1 VRALIISASYAPVL
15 GGLQTVVHQLA
26 RELGRGGHA
35 VRVVTNRYPRSLPSH
50 KVIDGVPVERW
61 PFLNSSADALRDGR
75 LDLALAGAYYRWASF
90 VRLSRLVAEFKPD
103 VVNVHFPESRLA
115 GVLRVR
121 GAHPFRLVVSLHGDE
136 VERCFR
142 NGSQRQ
148 THSLRTF
155 LRTADAVTACSK
167 YLLDR
172 ATAVEPSIAG
182 KSSVIHNGV
191 DPARFEESTAHARP
205 RPYVLALGRYT
216 YKKGFDLLLDAFA
229 ALAAKFPDVD
239 LILAG
244 DGEEHQRLTRQCAA
258 LGLQRRV
265 EFYGRATAT
274 EVIQLLNGCRV
285 AVIPSREEPF
295 GIVALEAVLAG
306 RPTVATRVGGLPELV
321 AALGV
326 GSSDET
332 PAVRWTDPEPRGL
345 QRALADALA
354 QTGLPQP
361 APAAAAFSLEKMSAA
376 YIRVLQYGSQNT
388 SADALCMRAS

>member
-1 VRALIISASYAPVL
+1 
-15 GGLQTVVHQLA
+15 
-26 RELGRGGHA
+26 
-35 VRVVTNRYPRSLPSH
+35 
-50 KVIDGVPVERW
+50 VERW

-75 LDLALAGAYYRWASF
+75 FDLALAGAYYRPASLA
-90 VRLSRLVAEFKPD
+90 RLTRLIAAFQPD
-103 VVNVHFPESRLA
+103 VVNVHFPEARLA
-115 GVLRVR
+115 GVLRIR
-121 GAHPFRLVVSLHGDE
+121 AAHRFRLVVSLHGDD

-142 NGSQRQ
+142 HGSERQ

-155 LRTADAVTACSK
+155 LRNADVVTACSK

-172 ATAVEPSIAG
+172 ATAVEPSIAC

-191 DPARFEESTAHARP
+191 DPARFEERAAYAHP
-205 RPYVLALGRYT
+205 RPYLLGLGRHT
-216 YKKGFDLLLDAFA
+216 YKKGFDLLVDAFA
-229 ALAAKFPDVD
+229 RLASRFPNVD

-244 DGEEHQRLTRQCAA
+244 DGEERERLTTQCAA
-258 LGLQRRV
+258 LGLQHRV

-326 GSSDET
+326 GPSDET
-332 PAVRWTDPEPRGL
+332 PAVRWTEPEPRGL
-345 QRALADALA
+345 QRALAEALT
-354 QTGLPQP
+354 QTALPRP
-361 APAAAAFSLEKMSAA
+361 APAAASFSLERMSAA
-376 YIRVLQYGSQNT
+376 YIRVLQTGSQNT